1 LRTIEMLDE
10 EVAELR
16 EEVQRLEA
24 RVRSLR
30 SIKFALEDQLDLLQ
44 CLVEEYE
51 EDVENRF
58 RDDEEYEDDVKR
70 MNRDDNSFFIMLRLY
85 VPVKEGEMRDSAK
98 PHQRGEMIL
107 ALDWAHRVEKF
118 FMST

>member
-1 LRTIEMLDE
+1 MSEMGGSRKRLRTIEMLDE

-30 SIKFALEDQLDLLQ
+30 TIKFALEDQLDNLQ

-51 EDVENRF
+51 LDVDYLF
-58 RDDEEYEDDVKR
+58 GDEEENEV
-70 MNRDDNSFFIMLRLY
+70 
-85 VPVKEGEMRDSAK
+85 
-98 PHQRGEMIL
+98 
-107 ALDWAHRVEKF
+107 VEKN
-118 FMST
+118 MSGDDSPQ